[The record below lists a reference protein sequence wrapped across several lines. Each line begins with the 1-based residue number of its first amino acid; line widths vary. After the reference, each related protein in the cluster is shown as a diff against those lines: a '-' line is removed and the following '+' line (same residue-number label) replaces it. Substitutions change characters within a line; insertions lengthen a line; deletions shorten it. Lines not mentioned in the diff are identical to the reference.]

1 MFDVDEKYRESQ
13 IKVELALQGVNKVIS
28 FIGRI
33 LTKKKGKQKN

>member
-13 IKVELALQGVNKVIS
+13 IKVELALQEVNKVIS
-28 FIGRI
+28 FIGCI